1 LFLMAVVGKIPQFDD
16 ANGWNRILAQRTPT
30 PALTQDIVADWV
42 VIGAGVAG
50 LAAARRLAENHP
62 HASIALLEANQVG
75 QGSQGRKS
83 GFIIDTP
90 HNVGG
95 SLEALDTAREQ
106 MLLSRASIDSLSSVV
121 SHYRIDCDW
130 DPIGKLHT
138 AVAKEGIETI
148 LKPTRQV
155 LDNLGEPFTW
165 LEGAA
170 LHQRIGFTH
179 FAAGIYTPGTV
190 LVNPAALSRGLA
202 DNLPPNVTLY
212 EHTPVTGLTQHTEIV
227 VETPHGKVRAGKVIM
242 AVNIFSSQFGVHKNR
257 LIPIAAYA
265 SLSRQLT
272 SKEQALL
279 TGDKVWGLTPANAFA
294 GMTMRRTRDQRIL
307 IRQDMRYQPNLAI
320 NKTTYSHVAV
330 HHQQVFDRL
339 FPALSGVEIE
349 HTWGGVLSIT
359 RNGSPAFGQVAPNVY
374 SVVGDNGIGWSKGTI
389 GGILIA
395 DKASGLDN
403 PLIPVYERLGQ
414 PAALPP
420 QPFLRLG
427 VRARFAWELWR
438 HRKEA

>member
-1 LFLMAVVGKIPQFDD
+1 MAAVGIIPAFDH
-16 ANGWNRILAQRTPT
+16 ANGWNRILAPRTPK
-30 PALTQDIVADWV
+30 PALAHDIVADYV

-62 HASIALLEANQVG
+62 QAQIVLLEADQVG
-75 QGSQGRKS
+75 HGSQGRNS

-106 MLLSRASIDSLSSVV
+106 MLLSRASIDSLAGLV
-121 SHYRIDCDW
+121 STYRIACDW
-130 DPIGKLHT
+130 QAIGKFHT
-138 AVAKEGIETI
+138 AVSAEGIANI
-148 LKPTRQV
+148 LTPTRKV
-155 LDNLGEPFTW
+155 LDDLDEPYTW

-170 LHQRIGFTH
+170 LHERLGFRH
-179 FAAGIYTPGTV
+179 FAAGIHTPGSV

-202 DNLPPNVTLY
+202 DNLPANVTLY
-212 EHTPVTGLTQHTEIV
+212 EHTPVIDWTQQPEIV
-227 VETPHGKVRAGKVIM
+227 IRTPHGTVRAGQLVM
-242 AVNIFSSQFGVHKNR
+242 TVNIYSSQFGIHRNN

-272 SKEQALL
+272 PEEQARLG
-279 TGDKVWGLTPANAFA
+279 GDKTWGLTPANAFA
-294 GMTMRRTRDQRIL
+294 GMTMRRTHDQRIL
-307 IRQDMRYQPNLAI
+307 IRQDMRYQPTLRIDQAS
-320 NKTTYSHVAV
+320 YAHVAV
-330 HHQQVFDRL
+330 HHQHLFDTL
-339 FPALSGVEIE
+339 FPALTGVEIE
-349 HTWGGVLSIT
+349 HTWGGLISIT

-395 DKASGLDN
+395 DKASGVDN
-403 PLIPVYERLGQ
+403 PLITAYERLGK
-414 PAALPP
+414 PTTLPP

-427 VRARFAWELWR
+427 VRARFGWELWR
-438 HRKEA
+438 HRNEA